1 MEVMA
6 QAAAAC
12 AVLALLGGALWWL
25 RTRGYAIPATT
36 RRSGR
41 RLESVERVS
50 LGPQQMLHL
59 VKFGNRALLVSTSA
73 AGCRLLKTCDW
84 RETGPSEDAGR

>member
-25 RTRGYAIPATT
+25 RARGYAIPASS
-36 RRSGR
+36 RRGGR

-59 VKFGNRALLVSTSA
+59 VKLGDRALLVATSA

-84 RETGPSEDAGR
+84 RETSPPEEARR